1 MFTLINSQGCFLT
14 NYGMQKWWF
23 IDSIEFAFTFDNFQ
37 DAQSFMEYWEI
48 SHIKGIEVYAIN
60 TKF

>member
-1 MFTLINSQGCFLT
+1 MFTLINSQGHFLT

-37 DAQSFMEYWEI
+37 DAQSFMEYHEI
-48 SHIKGIEVYAIN
+48 SNLKDLKVYTIY